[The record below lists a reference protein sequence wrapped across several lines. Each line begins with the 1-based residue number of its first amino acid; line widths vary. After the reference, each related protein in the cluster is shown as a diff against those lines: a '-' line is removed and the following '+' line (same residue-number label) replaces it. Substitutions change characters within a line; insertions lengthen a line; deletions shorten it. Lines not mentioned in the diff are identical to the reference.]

1 MQSPR
6 LLEALLAV
14 GMAGITV
21 ALVVRDS
28 LFRSP
33 RGPVVQVPSL
43 AERLTLEA
51 VLVKRSRREAK
62 AAWKRAR

>member
-1 MQSPR
+1 
-6 LLEALLAV
+6 
-14 GMAGITV
+14 MAGITV